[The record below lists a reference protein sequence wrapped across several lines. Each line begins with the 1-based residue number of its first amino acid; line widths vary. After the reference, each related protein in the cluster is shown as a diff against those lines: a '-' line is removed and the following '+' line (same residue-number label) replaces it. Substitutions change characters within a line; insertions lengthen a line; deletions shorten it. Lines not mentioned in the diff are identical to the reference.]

1 MPFYTKLGLLPRKR
15 HVQFRRPDGC
25 LYSEELFGTEGFDG
39 PSSTM
44 YHIHPPTQV
53 YGWKPVYSTKVEYVE
68 TDIMRMRHV
77 KTGGAS
83 LKPHGDCITGRVVL
97 FGNADCEMAVGNPAE
112 QMQYHFKNAQGDE
125 CIFIHYGT
133 GVCHTM
139 MGTLRFGPKDYI
151 IIPKGVIYKMI
162 WDKRVNGADGQP
174 ADGGPD
180 VENTP
185 FGRYLLIE
193 TTNASHLGP
202 PKRYVSKVQGQ
213 FLEHAPYCERD
224 LKTPE
229 MPMTWDEKGDFEV
242 RIKARDLVH
251 SYIYHYHPLDIVGW
265 DGCYYP
271 YIFNADDFSPIT
283 GKLHMP
289 PPIHQTFEAHNFV
302 ICTFAP
308 RMLDYHPQ
316 AIKVPYNHSN
326 LDSDEVLYYVD
337 GNFTSRKGIEVGSLT
352 AHPQGIPHGPHP
364 GTIEGTLLATHTA
377 ELAVMCDTF
386 RPLFPTKAAVQMD
399 DTKYPE
405 SWQGEHFP
413 GLSSGKMHL
422 NGVTVPPTSASAF
435 PNEVHPV
442 PVIKAVVADTV
453 LPAPGTS
460 MNTGNGTVK
469 PATGTSTA
477 NVWAP

>member
-1 MPFYTKLGLLPRKR
+1 MPYYTKLGLLPQKR

-25 LYSEELFGTEGFDG
+25 LYSEEVFGTEGFVG
-39 PSSTM
+39 PTTTM

-68 TDIMRMRHV
+68 QDIMRMRHV
-77 KTGGAS
+77 MTGGQRMNP
-83 LKPHGDCITGRVVL
+83 KGDFVTGRVVL
-97 FGNADCEMAVGNPAE
+97 FGNSDCEMAVCNPAE
-112 QMQYHFKNAQGDE
+112 QMQYHYKNGQGDE
-125 CIFIHYGT
+125 CIFIHYGS

-139 MGTLRFGPKDYI
+139 LGTLKFGPRDYLV
-151 IIPKGVIYKMI
+151 IPKGVIYKLT
-162 WDKRVNGADGQP
+162 WDKRVNGADGKP
-174 ADGGPD
+174 TDGGPGI
-180 VENTP
+180 ENTP

-193 TTNASHLGP
+193 TTNGSHIGP
-202 PKRYVSKVQGQ
+202 PPRYVSKANGQ

-224 LKTPE
+224 IRMPE
-229 MPMTWDEKGDFEV
+229 MPMTFDERGDFPV
-242 RIKARDLVH
+242 RIKARDLIHEYV
-251 SYIYHYHPLDIVGW
+251 YHYHPLDIVGW

-271 YIFNADDFSPIT
+271 FIFNADDFSPIT

-316 AIKVPYNHSN
+316 SIKVPYNHSN

-337 GNFTSRKGIEVGSLT
+337 GNFGSRKGIEIGSLT

-364 GTIEGTLLATHTA
+364 GTIEASLTATHTQ

-386 RPLFPTKAAVQMD
+386 RPLFPTKAALELD
-399 DTKYPE
+399 DSKYPA

-413 GLSSGKMHL
+413 GLSTGKMHL
-422 NGVTVPPTSASAF
+422 NGVTVPPSSAAAF
-435 PNEVHPV
+435 PKEVNPV
-442 PVIKAVVADTV
+442 AVIKADVASSV
-453 LPAPGTS
+453 IPAPVT
-460 MNTGNGTVK
+460 NGTAKANGVSPVK
-469 PATGTSTA
+469 TSTA